1 MRQGCHGQGKVR
13 KKRKFFKV
21 WEKSLILTN
30 SVKSQGIP
38 FFRFKAY
45 EFSARIFNFSIHF
58 FFLEKTKCMLQSK
71 ESDLF
76 DTRRLTHALVVV
88 SGFRR
93 ERKKQNAFVGEVKCF
108 ALKIP

>member
-71 ESDLF
+71 ESDQF
-76 DTRRLTHALVVV
+76 GTRSLTHVLVGV

-93 ERKKQNAFVGEVKCF
+93 EKNRMDLLVKS
-108 ALKIP
+108 

>member
-1 MRQGCHGQGKVR
+1 MRQGCYGQGKVR
-13 KKRKFFKV
+13 KKPKFFKV
-21 WEKSLILTN
+21 WDKSLILTN

-38 FFRFKAY
+38 FFWFKAN
-45 EFSARIFNFSIHF
+45 EFSARICNFSIHF

-71 ESDLF
+71 ESDQF
-76 DTRRLTHALVVV
+76 DTRSLTHVLVGV

-93 ERKKQNAFVGEVKCF
+93 EKKQNGFVGEIKCF